1 MTSVVVLLAVALL
14 LPCFYDLGLSR
25 LGFKHKIFGF
35 RGQRSNPLRHR
46 RGLIVIYLFRVSLL
60 LTVLFSLILYVHEK
74 KNCKDHV
81 GKIDL

>member
-1 MTSVVVLLAVALL
+1 MTSVVVALAVALL
-14 LPCFYDLGLSR
+14 LPIFTTGLSR

-74 KNCKDHV
+74 K
-81 GKIDL
+81 L